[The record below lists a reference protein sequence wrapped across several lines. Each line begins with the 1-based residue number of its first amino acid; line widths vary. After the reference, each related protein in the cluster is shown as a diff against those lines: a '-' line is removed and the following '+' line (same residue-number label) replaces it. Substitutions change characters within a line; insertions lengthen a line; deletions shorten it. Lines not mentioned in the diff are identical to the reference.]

1 MFAVVFRILLRAA
14 FTLLLLTACV
24 FFGLHMTGD
33 PARIMLG
40 NAADEVALEAF
51 RAQWG
56 LNLPLWQQFLVYLE
70 KFVSLD
76 MGTSYMTGQPVR
88 DVFLDALGP
97 TLSLMIPT
105 AVVTLLIG
113 IPSGVCAALHRNTLL
128 DRSLMVM
135 SVFGYAVP
143 NFFMGVLLL
152 LVFSIQL
159 GWLPSYGNATVWHY
173 IMPIITMATS
183 EAAIFSRYARS
194 AMIDALRLPCVRA
207 ARMRGL
213 PERRIIWLHALPN
226 AMLSIL
232 TILGFFLGTL
242 VAGAVITENV
252 FFTAG
257 LLAPVLAPY
266 DLEAMDLTARLLMP
280 FESAA
285 HILGT
290 DELGRDIFSRL
301 LYSIRM
307 SFVLA
312 VVGTLLGAVI
322 GTLLGFL
329 AARFGGIVDDAVN
342 CGIDFTASLPF
353 IILALTIIAFL
364 GTDVTVII
372 VIMAVYGWDRY
383 ARLTRN
389 LSRSAYTEGY
399 ACALEGLGLP
409 TVSIALRHILPNI
422 ASALV
427 VNMTLNFP
435 GMILLET
442 SLSFLGVGVQPP
454 MSSLGTMLGF
464 GRDYLTTAWW
474 IAVIPGLVIVVS
486 TLSMSILGDW
496 VQQKLEPAAR

>member
-1 MFAVVFRILLRAA
+1 MTTRPALAIAAGIILA
-14 FTLLLLTACV
+14 
-24 FFGLHMTGD
+24 
-33 PARIMLG
+33 
-40 NAADEVALEAF
+40 
-51 RAQWG
+51 
-56 LNLPLWQQFLVYLE
+56 
-70 KFVSLD
+70 
-76 MGTSYMTGQPVR
+76 
-88 DVFLDALGP
+88 
-97 TLSLMIPT
+97 
-105 AVVTLLIG
+105 
-113 IPSGVCAALHRNTLL
+113 
-128 DRSLMVM
+128 
-135 SVFGYAVP
+135 
-143 NFFMGVLLL
+143 
-152 LVFSIQL
+152 
-159 GWLPSYGNATVWHY
+159 
-173 IMPIITMATS
+173 
-183 EAAIFSRYARS
+183 
-194 AMIDALRLPCVRA
+194 
-207 ARMRGL
+207 
-213 PERRIIWLHALPN
+213 
-226 AMLSIL
+226 
-232 TILGFFLGTL
+232 
-242 VAGAVITENV
+242 V

-285 HILGT
+285 HI
-290 DELGRDIFSRL
+290 
-301 LYSIRM
+301 
-307 SFVLA
+307 
-312 VVGTLLGAVI
+312 
-322 GTLLGFL
+322 
-329 AARFGGIVDDAVN
+329 
-342 CGIDFTASLPF
+342 
-353 IILALTIIAFL
+353 L

>member
-1 MFAVVFRILLRAA
+1 MTTRPALAIAAGIILA
-14 FTLLLLTACV
+14 
-24 FFGLHMTGD
+24 
-33 PARIMLG
+33 
-40 NAADEVALEAF
+40 
-51 RAQWG
+51 
-56 LNLPLWQQFLVYLE
+56 
-70 KFVSLD
+70 
-76 MGTSYMTGQPVR
+76 
-88 DVFLDALGP
+88 
-97 TLSLMIPT
+97 
-105 AVVTLLIG
+105 
-113 IPSGVCAALHRNTLL
+113 
-128 DRSLMVM
+128 
-135 SVFGYAVP
+135 
-143 NFFMGVLLL
+143 
-152 LVFSIQL
+152 
-159 GWLPSYGNATVWHY
+159 
-173 IMPIITMATS
+173 
-183 EAAIFSRYARS
+183 
-194 AMIDALRLPCVRA
+194 
-207 ARMRGL
+207 
-213 PERRIIWLHALPN
+213 
-226 AMLSIL
+226 
-232 TILGFFLGTL
+232 
-242 VAGAVITENV
+242 V

-266 DLEAMDLTARLLMP
+266 DLEAMDL
-280 FESAA
+280 
-285 HILGT
+285 
-290 DELGRDIFSRL
+290 
-301 LYSIRM
+301 
-307 SFVLA
+307 
-312 VVGTLLGAVI
+312 
-322 GTLLGFL
+322 
-329 AARFGGIVDDAVN
+329 
-342 CGIDFTASLPF
+342 TASLPF